1 MSYSGRDFFAG
12 KTALVTGAG
21 KGIGRA
27 TARMLAKHG
36 VSVTALSR
44 SADDLAS
51 LKTEIGGHSIAVDLE
66 DLEKTREAVRAAM
79 PVDLLVNCAAIGTLE
94 PFIEATME
102 ITQRVLTVNTLAPMV
117 VAQEYARDR
126 VARGLPGSI
135 VNVSSDAAFLG
146 LKDHAAYCASKGA
159 LDALTR
165 VMATELGKH
174 GIRAN
179 CINPGVTLTDM
190 GLMTW
195 SDPVR
200 AAPRIARLPLGRFLE
215 PDEVARAILF
225 MLSSDSSM
233 ITGVSLLVDSGFSVT

>member
-1 MSYSGRDFFAG
+1 MSYSGKEFFTG

-21 KGIGRA
+21 KGIGRS
-27 TARMLAKHG
+27 TARMLAEHG
-36 VSVTALSR
+36 VTVTALSR
-44 SADDLAS
+44 SAEDLVS
-51 LKTEIGGHSIAVDLE
+51 LKTEIGGHSIVVDLE
-66 DLEKTREAVRAAM
+66 DLDKTRSVVREAM

-94 PFIEATME
+94 PFLDATLKV
-102 ITQRVLTVNTLAPMV
+102 TQQVLTVNTLAPMV
-117 VAQEYARDR
+117 VAQEYAIDR
-126 VARGLPGSI
+126 IARGLPGSI

-146 LKDHAAYCASKGA
+146 LKDHSAYCASKGA

-165 VMATELGKH
+165 VMATELGRH

-190 GLMTW
+190 GLKTW
-195 SDPVR
+195 TDPVR
-200 AAPRIARLPLGRFLE
+200 AAPRLARLPLGRFLE

-225 MLSSDSSM
+225 MLSSDSRM